1 MGLPSTVTTFLFT
14 DIEQSSRL
22 WEQHPERMAASLARH
37 DMLARSCVEAH
48 HGEIVKMT
56 GDGMHAAF
64 DDPRDAILA
73 CVEFQQAIE
82 APTTPDG
89 EIQLRVRCGLHAG
102 IVERRAGDFFGNAVN
117 RAARIMSAAHGGQV
131 LASQTV
137 ADLLT
142 NRLPADVRLRDLGN
156 VRLRD
161 LATSERI
168 FQVTHPRLRPDFPA
182 LRSLESLPN
191 NLPHSTTSFIGR
203 ERELADARRLLAQGR
218 LLTLHGP
225 GGIGKT
231 RLSLQI
237 ALDVLPNFPEGA
249 WFVELAAIDDPR
261 RGPQVIASTLGIK
274 EEAGR
279 PVSDALVREMRERR
293 LLLVLDNTEHVI
305 DACAELAAELLRA
318 CPDVR
323 ILATSREPLN
333 VAGETTYPVPA
344 LGLPKDGDV
353 PAADGVTR
361 YEGLRL
367 FVERATTA
375 APAFAV
381 TAQNA
386 PAVVEICRRL
396 DGIPLA
402 IELAAARM
410 RAMSVGDIA
419 ARLSDRFR
427 LLSRGERTAMPR
439 QQTLRA
445 LIDWSHDLLSEP
457 ERTLLRRLA
466 VFAGG
471 WTLASAEST
480 AAGGEIAESEVVD
493 LHAQLVDKSLVAMD
507 ADSGRYRLL
516 DTVRD
521 YARERLDSSSDGP
534 ALRSRHYGHF
544 LAFAEAAR
552 THLSGPDEA
561 IWLARLDVEREN
573 LLTAH
578 AWANQSGVPDTGL
591 RLASALK
598 PYLFNRGM
606 LGLAYRITAES
617 LMRIPDRDQSAER
630 CRGLFDAGQ
639 ICCFMGR
646 YGDAGRYLEECLAVA
661 RALDDSSSI
670 ARALQPLGLSYVGQ
684 GNLAAARVHLEEAL
698 TLARSQGDTRQVA
711 AALNALGQL
720 RRVEG
725 ALDESEPMYVQALEL
740 AHEIGDRETIAIGL
754 LNLAMVEVERGTTE
768 SARRRLV
775 EVMRISKE
783 IGSKPAGQSV
793 VEVCAGMAASEGDWL
808 RAARFFGAAE
818 KQTSSTGISRDP
830 ADDAFLRP
838 LIERARRAASG
849 DAFAAAEQAG
859 RALTYEDVIAEAQA
873 WLTGKT

>member
-1 MGLPSTVTTFLFT
+1 MGSPSTVTTFLFT

-22 WEQHPERMAASLARH
+22 WEQHPERMGPSLARH
-37 DMLARSCVEAH
+37 DALAKSSVETNN
-48 HGEIVKMT
+48 GQVVKMT
-56 GDGMHAAF
+56 GDGMYAVF

-82 APTTPDG
+82 APMPDG
-89 EIQLRVRCGLHAG
+89 GIQLLVRCGLHAG
-102 IVERRAGDFFGNAVN
+102 IVERRSGDFFGNAVN

-137 ADLLT
+137 ADLVT
-142 NRLPADVRLRDLGN
+142 NRLPADVRLRDLGS

-161 LATSERI
+161 LATPERL
-168 FQVTHPRLRPDFPA
+168 FQVTHPRLRPEFPP
-182 LRSLESLPN
+182 LRSLESLPH
-191 NLPHSTTSFIGR
+191 NLPQPTTSFVGR
-203 ERELADARRLLAQGR
+203 ERQLADARQFLARGR
-218 LLTLHGP
+218 LVTLHGP

-237 ALDVLPNFPEGA
+237 ASDALPDFPEGA

-261 RGPQVIASTLGIK
+261 RVPQAVASTLGIK
-274 EEAGR
+274 EESGR
-279 PVSDALVREMRERR
+279 PLTEAVVRSLRDRR
-293 LLLVLDNTEHVI
+293 LLLVLDNSEHLI
-305 DACAELAAELLRA
+305 QACVELAVELLRG
-318 CPDVR
+318 CPHVK

-333 VAGETTYPVPA
+333 IAGETTYPVPA
-344 LGLPKDGDV
+344 LALPKPGDV
-353 PAADGVTR
+353 PAADVVTR

-367 FVERATTA
+367 FVERATTV

-381 TAQNA
+381 TMQNA
-386 PAVVEICRRL
+386 PVVVEICRRL

-402 IELAAARM
+402 IELAAARV
-410 RAMSVGDIA
+410 RAMSVEDIA

-427 LLSRGERTAMPR
+427 LLSRGERTALPR

-445 LIDWSHDLLSEP
+445 LIDWSYDLLSEL

-471 WTLASAEST
+471 WTLASAESI
-480 AAGGEIAESEVVD
+480 AAGGDVVQSEVLD
-493 LHAQLVDKSLVAMD
+493 LQSQLVYKSLVAMD
-507 ADSGRYRLL
+507 AEGGRYRLL

-521 YARERLDSSSDGP
+521 YARERLDSSNDGP
-534 ALRSRHYGHF
+534 ALRKRHLDHF
-544 LAFAEAAR
+544 VAFAESAR
-552 THLSGPDEA
+552 THLSGLEEA
-561 IWLARLDVEREN
+561 IWLARLDAEREN

-578 AWANQSGVPDTGL
+578 AWGDHSGAPDLGL

-606 LGLAYRITAES
+606 LGLAYRITAEA
-617 LMRIPDRDQSAER
+617 LARIPEQDQSVER
-630 CRGLFDAGQ
+630 CRSLFDAGQ
-639 ICCFMGR
+639 ICYFMGR

-661 RALDDSSSI
+661 RALGDSQSI

-698 TLARSQGDTRQVA
+698 TLARSQGDKRQVA

-725 ALDESEPMYVQALEL
+725 ALDESEPMYAQALAL
-740 AHEIGDRETIAIGL
+740 AHEIGDRETTAVGL
-754 LNLAMVEVERGTTE
+754 LNLAMVDVERGTTE

-775 EVMRISKE
+775 DVLRISDE

-793 VEVCAGMAASEGDWL
+793 VEVCAGMAALEGDWL

-818 KQTSSTGISRDP
+818 EQTSYTGISRDP
-830 ADDAFLRP
+830 ADDAYLRP
-838 LIERARRAASG
+838 LIERARRTASD
-849 DAFAAAEQAG
+849 DAFASAEQAG
-859 RALTYEDVIAEAQA
+859 RALTYEDVIAEARA
-873 WLTGKT
+873 WLTGQT